1 MNLEIALNK
10 EKIGILLKNN
20 RKLIDEIILNEKNNL
35 SNILLKELD
44 SIIKRNKISKNQ
56 IKNVSVKSDFPD
68 SYTSARIAKSIAKSF
83 IFAKKST

>member
-56 IKNVSVKSDFPD
+56 IKNVSVKSDLPD